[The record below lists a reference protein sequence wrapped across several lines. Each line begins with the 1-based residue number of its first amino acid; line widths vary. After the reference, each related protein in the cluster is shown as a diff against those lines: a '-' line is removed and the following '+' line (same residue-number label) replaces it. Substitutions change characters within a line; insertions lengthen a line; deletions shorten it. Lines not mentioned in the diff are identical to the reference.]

1 MQRKKL
7 TRTKLNWNDLQ
18 PNWSRKDES
27 KLRRV
32 KYSTLRKKAMIAY
45 FRKSVYVWRWNF
57 FLNVIILQNYFNFQV
72 KIVACVILS
81 RVVHNFRH
89 LDFFLQISVVVF
101 TFKIY
106 SMVHKLEFQFDKIES
121 IWFRCRIFKIEI
133 LAPLFEKV
141 SPAYCRVSIPIACRL
156 CSFSKAHELYIFFSC
171 KTFTISFRILE
182 KNENFFV
189 ALELL

>member
-89 LDFFLQISVVVF
+89 LDFFADFRRRFHFQNLQYGSQV
-101 TFKIY
+101 
-106 SMVHKLEFQFDKIES
+106 EFQFDK
-121 IWFRCRIFKIEI
+121 
-133 LAPLFEKV
+133 
-141 SPAYCRVSIPIACRL
+141 
-156 CSFSKAHELYIFFSC
+156 
-171 KTFTISFRILE
+171 
-182 KNENFFV
+182 
-189 ALELL
+189 